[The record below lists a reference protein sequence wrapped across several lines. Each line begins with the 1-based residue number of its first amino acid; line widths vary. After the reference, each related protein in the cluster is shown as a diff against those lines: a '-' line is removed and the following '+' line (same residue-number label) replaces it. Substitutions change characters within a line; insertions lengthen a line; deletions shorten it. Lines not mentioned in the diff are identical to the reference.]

1 MPDDDPY
8 NIITYGPD
16 GEEHIDEAKFK
27 ASARQ
32 IRKDSLYLE
41 AHRAQWMEQYP
52 DMYVAVFQEK
62 LVAAA
67 TTVDGLVEQLEAK
80 GVPAGYSCWQF
91 LDTDPMDLVV
101 PG

>member
-8 NIITYGPD
+8 NIVTYGPD
-16 GEEHIDEAKFK
+16 GEERIDEAKFK

-32 IRKDSLYLE
+32 WRKDRLYLE

-67 TTVDGLVEQLEAK
+67 ATVDGMVEQLKAN
-80 GVPAGYSCWQF
+80 GVPAGHSYWRF

>member
-8 NIITYGPD
+8 DIITYGPD
-16 GEEHIDEAKFK
+16 GEMHFDEAKFK

-41 AHRAQWMEQYP
+41 AHRTQWMEQYP

-62 LVAAA
+62 LVGAA

-80 GVPAGYSCWQF
+80 GVPLGHYCWRF

>member
-1 MPDDDPY
+1 MSDDDPY
-8 NIITYGPD
+8 NIVTYGPD
-16 GEEHIDEAKFK
+16 GEMHFDEAKFK

-32 IRKDSLYLE
+32 RRKDRFYLE

-67 TTVDGLVEQLEAK
+67 TTVDGMVEQLEAK
-80 GVPAGYSCWQF
+80 GVPAGHSYWQF
-91 LDTDPMDLVV
+91 LDTDPMDLLV